1 MTTDIKYFTPAEAR
15 KTLPLVKQI
24 VKDILNTTREIRLLA
39 EEIGPEAENSDT
51 IQKMAADVEKFLR
64 ELEEIGCFFK
74 DWNFTIGLVDF
85 PAIIDGEDV
94 LLCWRSDEDDIKYYH
109 KPAEGYDA
117 SSNLLKKISDTDL
130 AAFCHLRTYC
140 HHHDSGRYRN
150 DYRWDRLVS

>member
-109 KPAEGYDA
+109 KPAEGYA
-117 SSNLLKKISDTDL
+117 
-130 AAFCHLRTYC
+130 
-140 HHHDSGRYRN
+140 GRKQIPARFIDEN
-150 DYRWDRLVS
+150 

>member
-15 KTLPLVKQI
+15 RTLPLVKQI

-39 EEIGPEAENSDT
+39 EEIGLEAENSDT
-51 IQKMAADVEKFLR
+51 IHKMAADVEKFLR

-109 KPAEGYDA
+109 KPEEGYA
-117 SSNLLKKISDTDL
+117 
-130 AAFCHLRTYC
+130 
-140 HHHDSGRYRN
+140 GRKQIP
-150 DYRWDRLVS
+150 DRIIDEN